1 MYSSHNPHRAQK
13 CGTTFPLHFCLSLK
27 PPKGSS
33 LHGDDCQ
40 REAEEREIPK
50 TLTFVS
56 VPKQDR
62 KSLNIMFASG
72 MDSLERILSGN
83 DKVIC
88 SAQIDR
94 ELALPACHSD

>member
-27 PPKGSS
+27 PSKGSS